1 MPYENNVDRSHP
13 GCFLFLVDQSE
24 SMKEVMPVTPP
35 RSKASALA
43 DAINSL
49 LYELVLRCIKDPSE
63 GPRHYYDVGVIGY
76 GARVGPALGGALA
89 NEPLVS
95 IADIANHPL
104 RVEQRTGNDAA
115 SPRRAN
121 FPVWFDT
128 QASNGTPMCGAIDL
142 AGSILAPWVQRHPK
156 SFPPIVVNI
165 SDGAASDGD
174 PRAWSERLRSLS
186 TEDGNV
192 LFFNVNLSALSGSTL
207 YFPAHS
213 AQLTDEYA
221 QALFD
226 MSSPLPKFMLELAR
240 EHHLPADEGA
250 RGFVFNAG
258 MVAVITFLRIG
269 TATQHLRGER
279 TTL

>member
-1 MPYENNVDRSHP
+1 MPYENNVDRTHP
-13 GCFLFLVDQSE
+13 GCFLFLVDQSD
-24 SMKEVMPVTPP
+24 SMNEVMPVNPP

-76 GARVGPALGGALA
+76 GERVVPALGGARA
-89 NEPLVS
+89 GEALVS
-95 IADIANHPL
+95 IADVANHPL
-104 RVEQRTGNDAA
+104 RVEQRGGNDDG
-115 SPRRAN
+115 SGRRAS
-121 FPVWFDT
+121 FPVWFDAK
-128 QASNGTPMCGAIDL
+128 ASNGTPMCGAVDL
-142 AGSILAPWVQRHPK
+142 AGSILAPWVRNHPT
-156 SFPPIVVNI
+156 SFPPIVINI

-174 PRAWSERLRSLS
+174 PRNWSERLRSLS

-192 LFFNVNLSALSGSTL
+192 LFFNVNLSALSGATL
-207 YFPAHS
+207 YFPANAS
-213 AQLTDEYA
+213 QLTDDYA
-221 QALFD
+221 RVLFD
-226 MSSPLPKFMLELAR
+226 MSSPLPKFMLELAS
-240 EHHLPADEGA
+240 EHRLAADEGA